1 MAFVASM
8 SAEDVED
15 DNSPVKIKMMTSKPE
30 VYKGEVIT
38 VQCLVT
44 NHEPDWDEITV
55 EINRSVF
62 NRYSVSTLVMPF
74 LGPHSPPIS
83 HIRTSY
89 LEVLFNVQIIGMT
102 PLGPKTDK
110 KFSHSLNKKLISRN
124 YSL

>member
-1 MAFVASM
+1 MAFVASK
-8 SAEDVED
+8 AVEDVED

-62 NRYSVSTLVMPF
+62 NRYVVLDTRKNRCQA
-74 LGPHSPPIS
+74 
-83 HIRTSY
+83 RT
-89 LEVLFNVQIIGMT
+89 
-102 PLGPKTDK
+102 PKIQK
-110 KFSHSLNKKLISRN
+110 
-124 YSL
+124 

>member
-1 MAFVASM
+1 MAFVASK
-8 SAEDVED
+8 AVEDVED

-62 NRYSVSTLVMPF
+62 NRYSVSTLVMLF
-74 LGPHSPPIS
+74 LFFVP
-83 HIRTSY
+83 
-89 LEVLFNVQIIGMT
+89 T
-102 PLGPKTDK
+102 PSNLLKCTLGQNHK
-110 KFSHSLNKKLISRN
+110 KCLLYPLKYCDTRN
-124 YSL
+124 FKANFF

>member
-74 LGPHSPPIS
+74 LGPTLLNILLYC
-83 HIRTSY
+83 T
-89 LEVLFNVQIIGMT
+89 
-102 PLGPKTDK
+102 LG
-110 KFSHSLNKKLISRN
+110 
-124 YSL
+124 

>member
-1 MAFVASM
+1 MMYRMYLAFLISMAFVASK
-8 SAEDVED
+8 AVEDIED

-62 NRYSVSTLVMPF
+62 NR
-74 LGPHSPPIS
+74 
-83 HIRTSY
+83 
-89 LEVLFNVQIIGMT
+89 
-102 PLGPKTDK
+102 
-110 KFSHSLNKKLISRN
+110 
-124 YSL
+124 